1 MSSKHTICIVGNP
14 NCGKTTL
21 FNAITGS
28 RQEVGNWPGVTVE
41 KKSGFYRSGANDIEL
56 VDLPGIYSVTPSNA
70 TGEDERV
77 ARDYLL
83 AGEAEAVVNIVDA
96 SNLER
101 NLYLTAQLIEMRVPM
116 IIVVNMMDIAR
127 QHKLSIDLDK
137 LSRGIGCPVLG
148 VVASRESGVEELKKA
163 VDAMIANP
171 AVPPLSVKYPAD
183 IQGVID
189 DLGGRLEKA
198 GQKHGRWNATQILE
212 GAAPAEA
219 LPADVEQAL
228 PEIRKPLEAYGTD
241 LDIAIADTRYQFVSA
256 LIEKCVKHEG
266 EVGAT
271 ITDKIDRVV
280 LNRWLGIP
288 IFLVV
293 MYFMFVFTINIGSAF
308 IDFFDILVGGVLV
321 DGFGGWLESIGA
333 PGWLKALL
341 ADGVGGGIQTVST
354 FIPPVFCLFLFL
366 SILED
371 SGYMARAAFV
381 MDRFLRAIG
390 LPGRAFIPM
399 IVGFGCGV
407 PAVMSTRTM
416 NRESDRIMTVMMV
429 PFMSCGARL
438 PVYVLFGAAFFAG
451 SGSTLIFS
459 LYLIG
464 IIVAIFT
471 GFLMKKNTFPGD
483 NASFIMEIPPYH
495 IPTLRGVWQHTW
507 ERLGAFIKRAGVVI
521 TGVVVVLTF
530 LNSWGT
536 DGTFGHE
543 DSEESVLSVI
553 GKTIAPAFGPMG
565 VTPENWPAS
574 VGVFTG
580 VLAKESVIGTLN
592 SLYAAA
598 AEHENA
604 ASGNDEAAEEEEEEG
619 PWSFTETFSDA
630 VGSIGENLSGLA
642 GQLANPFLQG
652 AEIGDLSDTE
662 AAVEE
667 AEGTMTTVTM
677 MQKLFGSKAAAFAYL
692 LMVLLY
698 MPCCAAIGT
707 IWREVGTKWTL
718 FACAWTT
725 GVGYCLATVFYQIA
739 TFAEHPGYSLACFAG
754 VAVFLAAMIFW
765 MRASRKHAE
774 ENGPRV
780 IPIKAA

>member
-1 MSSKHTICIVGNP
+1 MSKHTICIVGNP

-41 KKSGFYRSGANDIEL
+41 KKSGFYRSGDNEIEL

-83 AGEAEAVVNIVDA
+83 TGEAEAVINIIDA

-101 NLYLTAQLIEMRVPM
+101 NLYLTAQLTEMRVPM
-116 IIVVNMMDIAR
+116 IIVINMMDIAR
-127 QHKLSIDLDK
+127 QHKLVIDLDK
-137 LSRGIGCPVLG
+137 LSAELGCPVLG
-148 VVASRESGVEELKKA
+148 VVASRETGIEELKKV
-163 VDAMIANP
+163 VDQMIAKQ
-171 AVPPLSVKYPAD
+171 AVPPLKLQYPSDIESV
-183 IQGVID
+183 IT
-189 DLGGRLEKA
+189 DLGARLEKA

-212 GAAPAEA
+212 GALPVEPI
-219 LPADVEQAL
+219 PADIEQAMG
-228 PEIRKPLEAYGTD
+228 EIKKPLEAYGAD
-241 LDIAIADTRYQFVSA
+241 LDIAVADARYQFVA
-256 LIEKCVKHEG
+256 GLVERCVKHEG
-266 EVGAT
+266 TIGAT

-308 IDFFDILVGGVLV
+308 IDFFDILVGGVMV
-321 DGFGGWLESIGA
+321 DGFGTLLESIGT
-333 PGWLKALL
+333 PDWLKTLL

-464 IIVAIFT
+464 IIVAVFT

-495 IPTLRGVWQHTW
+495 IPTLRGIWQHTW

-536 DGTFGHE
+536 DGSFGHE

-580 VLAKESVIGTLN
+580 ILAKESVIGTLN

-598 AEHENA
+598 AESENA
-604 ASGNDEAAEEEEEEG
+604 AAGEGDGEEEEEEG
-619 PWSFTETFSDA
+619 PWSFTDTFSEA
-630 VGSIGENLSGLA
+630 VGSIGENLSGIA
-642 GQLANPFLQG
+642 DQLANPFIQG
-652 AEIGDLSDTE
+652 ANIGDLSDLE
-662 AAVEE
+662 GAVEE
-667 AEGTMTTVTM
+667 TESTMTTVTM
-677 MQKLFGSKAAAFAYL
+677 MQKLFGSSAAAFAYL

-725 GVGYCLATVFYQIA
+725 GMGYSLATVYYQAA
-739 TFAEHPGYSLACFAG
+739 TFAEHPAYSVACFAG
-754 VAVFLAAMIFW
+754 VAVFLAVMILW
-765 MRASRKHAE
+765 MRASKKRAD
-774 ENGPRV
+774 ENAPKV
-780 IPIKAA
+780 IPIKAV

>member
-1 MSSKHTICIVGNP
+1 MSKHIVCIVGNP

-28 RQEVGNWPGVTVE
+28 KQKVGNWPGVTVE
-41 KKSGFYRSGANDIEL
+41 KKVGHYSHDGHDISL

-83 AGEAEAVVNIVDA
+83 SGEAEAVINIVDA
-96 SNLER
+96 GNLER
-101 NLYLTAQLIEMRVPM
+101 NLYLSTQLLEMRVPM
-116 IIVVNMMDIAR
+116 IMVVNMMDIAR
-127 QHKLSIDLDK
+127 QHKLEINLDR
-137 LSRGIGCPVLG
+137 LSERFGCPVIG
-148 VVASRESGVEELKKA
+148 MVASKEKGLKQLEDAVNRMVDSQTIPANAVQYPSDITAAIDAIAKRLEATGAKHARWTATQVLENAELASELPSDVAHDLPELKR
-163 VDAMIANP
+163 P
-171 AVPPLSVKYPAD
+171 
-183 IQGVID
+183 
-189 DLGGRLEKA
+189 
-198 GQKHGRWNATQILE
+198 
-212 GAAPAEA
+212 
-219 LPADVEQAL
+219 VEH
-228 PEIRKPLEAYGTD
+228 YGED
-241 LDIAIADTRYQFVSA
+241 LDIAIADTRYQLVGT
-256 LIEKCVKHEG
+256 ICE
-266 EVGAT
+266 EVLHHKGDVGST
-271 ITDKIDRVV
+271 ITDKIDKIV

-288 IFLVV
+288 IFLLV
-293 MYFMFVFTINIGSAF
+293 MYLMFVFTINVGSAF

-321 DGFGGWLESIGA
+321 DGFGQLLTSIGA
-333 PGWLKALL
+333 PGWLKTIL

-354 FIPPVFCLFLFL
+354 FIPVVFCLFLFL
-366 SILED
+366 SFLED

-381 MDRFLRAIG
+381 MDRFMRSIG
-390 LPGRAFIPM
+390 LPGRAFIPL

-407 PAVMSTRTM
+407 PAIMSTRTM

-451 SGSTLIFS
+451 SGSLLIFS

-464 IIVAIFT
+464 ICVAILT
-471 GFLMKKNTFPGD
+471 GFLLKKNAFPGN

-495 IPTLRGVWQHTW
+495 IPTLRGIWNHTA
-507 ERLGAFIKRAGVVI
+507 ERVGAFIGRAGKVI
-521 TGVVVVLTF
+521 TAVVVVLTF

-536 DGTFGHE
+536 DGTFGHQ
-543 DSEESVLSVI
+543 DSEDSVLSAI
-553 GKTIAPAFGPMG
+553 GKTIVPAFEPMG
-565 VTPENWPAS
+565 ITPANWPAS

-598 AEHENA
+598 ADRENA
-604 ASGNDEAAEEEEEEG
+604 AAGAEAKPEEPEEA
-619 PWSFTETFSDA
+619 WSFTATLQEALSTTGD
-630 VGSIGENLSGLA
+630 NLLGLA
-642 GQLANPFLQG
+642 GQLENPLLQG
-652 AEIGDLSDTE
+652 THIGDLSNTE
-662 AAVEE
+662 EAVEE

-677 MQKLFGSKAAAFAYL
+677 MQKLFGSTTAAFAYL

-707 IWREVGTKWTL
+707 IWREVGTRWTL

-725 GVGYCLATVFYQIA
+725 GIGYCSATVFYQIA
-739 TFAEHPGYSLACFAG
+739 TFAQHPAYSLSCIVGSAAF
-754 VAVFLAAMIFW
+754 VAVMILW
-765 MRASRKHAE
+765 MRASRNNAIK
-774 ENGPRV
+774 NGPRV

>member
-1 MSSKHTICIVGNP
+1 MSKHTICIVGNP

-41 KKSGFYRSGANDIEL
+41 KKSGFYRSGDNEIEL

-83 AGEAEAVVNIVDA
+83 SGEAEAVVNIIDA

-101 NLYLTAQLIEMRVPM
+101 NLYLTAQLLEMRVPM

-127 QHKLSIDLDK
+127 QHKLEIDLDRMAAE
-137 LSRGIGCPVLG
+137 LGCPVLG
-148 VVASRESGVEELKKA
+148 VVASRESGVDELKKA
-163 VDAMIANP
+163 VDAMIAKQ
-171 AVPPLSVKYPAD
+171 AVPPLPFQYPSD
-183 IQGVID
+183 ISAVIE
-189 DLGGRLEKA
+189 DLGSRLEKS

-212 GAAPAEA
+212 GAAPAEP
-219 LPADVEQAL
+219 LPEAVEQAM
-228 PEIRKPLEAYGTD
+228 PEIRKPVESYGSD
-241 LDIAIADTRYQFVSA
+241 LDIAIADARYQFASQ
-256 LIEKCVKHEG
+256 LIEKCVRRKG
-266 EVGAT
+266 EIGAT
-271 ITDKIDRVV
+271 ITDKIDKIV

-288 IFLVV
+288 IFLVM
-293 MYFMFVFTINIGSAF
+293 MYLMFVFTINIGSAF
-308 IDFFDILVGGVLV
+308 IDFFDILVGGVMV
-321 DGFGGWLESIGA
+321 DGFGELLESIGA
-333 PGWLKALL
+333 PAWLKTLL
-341 ADGVGGGIQTVST
+341 ANGVGGGIQTVST
-354 FIPPVFCLFLFL
+354 FIPPTFCLFLFL

-407 PAVMSTRTM
+407 PAVMATRTM

-464 IIVAIFT
+464 IIVAVFT
-471 GFLMKKNTFPGD
+471 GFLMKRNTFPGD

-521 TGVVVVLTF
+521 TGVVVVLSF

-543 DSEESVLSVI
+543 DSEESVLSAI

-580 VLAKESVIGTLN
+580 ILAKESVIGTLN
-592 SLYAAA
+592 SLYGAAAESENAAA
-598 AEHENA
+598 AGGE
-604 ASGNDEAAEEEEEEG
+604 GEEEEEEG
-619 PWSFTETFSDA
+619 PWSFTDTFSEA

-642 GQLANPFLQG
+642 DQLANPLLQG
-652 AEIGDLSDTE
+652 TTIGDLSDTE

-667 AEGTMTTVTM
+667 AEGSMTTVTM
-677 MQKLFGSKAAAFAYL
+677 MQKLFGSQAAAFAYL

-707 IWREVGTKWTL
+707 IWREVGTKWTI
-718 FACAWTT
+718 FACVWTT
-725 GVGYCLATVFYQIA
+725 GIGYCLATLYYQAA
-739 TFAEHPGYSLACFAG
+739 TFADHPVYSIACFIG

-774 ENGPRV
+774 ESAPKV
-780 IPIKAA
+780 IPIKAV